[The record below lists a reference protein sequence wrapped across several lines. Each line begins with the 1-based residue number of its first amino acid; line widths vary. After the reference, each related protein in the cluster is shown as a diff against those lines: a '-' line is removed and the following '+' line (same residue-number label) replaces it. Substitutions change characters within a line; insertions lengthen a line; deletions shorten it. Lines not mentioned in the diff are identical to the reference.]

1 MKNPVHFCLY
11 CLRAYTE
18 SASAAAAPQIT
29 NQKISDQNILKKD
42 NPILKE
48 NRIIKDI
55 KILTEGRCPYCGRSA
70 SEYVPLHRQLPPGT
84 ILQERY
90 LLGEVVGE
98 GGHGVTDIE
107 YDLILE
113 IRVAVKEY
121 FPIEHCTRNVSA
133 GLEVNPLTGVQTRY
147 YERGMEKYLSEAR
160 ILAKMEKQQVIVG
173 VRDFFE
179 ENNTAYIVMEYIE
192 GDTFTDI
199 VEKQGGRI
207 QQEDLF
213 QILKPLF
220 TALDALHQKNI
231 LHRDICPDNLMIEKS
246 DVQETADSASASL
259 LFTDTTRIRLL
270 DFGCARDTF
279 SIKNTLTLT
288 LRHGY
293 SPIEQY
299 QQGGGQGPW
308 TDVYELCAT
317 IYYCLTGLTPPIATN
332 RITEDTLLPPSR
344 LGIELPPYRER
355 AIMKGLRIRPHQR
368 FADMKA
374 LMEAFYKE

>member
-29 NQKISDQNILKKD
+29 NQKISGQNILKKD

-55 KILTEGRCPYCGRSA
+55 KILTEGRCLYCGRSA

-90 LLGEVVGE
+90 LLGAVLGE
-98 GGHGVTDIE
+98 GGHGITYTG

-192 GDTFTDI
+192 GNTFTDI

-213 QILKPLF
+213 RILKPLF

-231 LHRDICPDNLMIEKS
+231 LHRDICPDNLMLEKS

-259 LFTDTTRIRLL
+259 LFTDNKRIRLL

-299 QQGGGQGPW
+299 QQHLHHPAG
-308 TDVYELCAT
+308 
-317 IYYCLTGLTPPIATN
+317 
-332 RITEDTLLPPSR
+332 R
-344 LGIELPPYRER
+344 LW
-355 AIMKGLRIRPHQR
+355 
-368 FADMKA
+368 
-374 LMEAFYKE
+374 

>member
-18 SASAAAAPQIT
+18 SASAVAAPQIT

-55 KILTEGRCPYCGRSA
+55 KILTEGRCPFCGRSA
-70 SEYVPLHRQLPPGT
+70 SEYVPLPRQLPPGT

-90 LLGEVVGE
+90 LLGAVLGE
-98 GGHGVTDIE
+98 GGHGITYIG

-213 QILKPLF
+213 RILKPLF

-231 LHRDICPDNLMIEKS
+231 LHRDICPDNLMLEKS

-259 LFTDTTRIRLL
+259 LFTDNKRIRLL